1 MAWPASVSGRQRR
14 WHFLLRVTY
23 HGADYHFS
31 TSAVSPSSSSGSIAH
46 TPTLSVSGYSETFQ
60 YLSQSIDRQSVPVS
74 VGWPYDIAEAVA
86 AGFRLDTAQAELSVW
101 IEGTAY
107 ESRRVL
113 IVGNVQQPSY
123 GAPGEPVTFSIEAAP
138 WIDRG
143 TWPDLLTSPTEYDL
157 TITSQPHGAL
167 SVGGR
172 EGVLDDLRGTVA
184 PMVIGN
190 PGNLNQTRRAN
201 PTGGSVYATQA
212 ADVWERTRPG
222 AFTEVKYGS
231 IFENNGVTRFGNPAG
246 AFPAALILCGHA
258 TQAGAYGGDGTQI
271 LRASSGTEDAPVAVL
286 FNQDGQYVTGLVPF
300 HKVIGG
306 RTCTVVNLYDYF
318 NTRAEV
324 RYNDSSAPITTGS
337 GSISPASSTNSTSN
351 DPNRALGDRV
361 GFSFVSMHDDFDTFY
376 GLTNGEQDGPLRT
389 VQELLNLTLSSSSL
403 PVDWP
408 RLYSALDRLP
418 IFDVEGYIDERVSVW
433 DFVSRELLP
442 LLPMSLRTGPRG
454 LYAITAD
461 LGATAADA
469 IGTLRAG
476 LDCWRVGV
484 IQYERRLSDLTGTIE
499 VQCGDYA
506 GKAIRTVTADGTT
519 MLQGQRAR
527 LAQESSVVGQL
538 LSRVQSADVA
548 AGQTTTTIKAPW
560 LAGETG
566 GQYVAHQRLAY
577 QAAQIRTVR
586 YRLAPEFLE
595 LEVGDLVRL
604 VDPEV
609 YIDGPAYL
617 STLEIDTSAIVGT
630 FSLYEP
636 VSR

>member
-1 MAWPASVSGRQRR
+1 MAWPASVSGRERR
-14 WHFLLRVTY
+14 WHFLCRVTF

-60 YLSQSIDRQSVPVS
+60 YLSQSIDRQSVPVA

-107 ESRRVL
+107 EARRVL

-143 TWPDLLTSPTEYDL
+143 TWPDLYRFQPGQTPSSMPTSIGGAGGT
-157 TITSQPHGAL
+157 TIALNPDDRSNGIGAPL
-167 SVGGR
+167 V
-172 EGVLDDLRGTVA
+172 V
-184 PMVIGN
+184 GN
-190 PGNLNQTRRAN
+190 PGNKDQVKRT
-201 PTGGSVYATQA
+201 PTISEDFEDNEDLWRDTL
-212 ADVWERTRPG
+212 PG
-222 AFTEVKYGS
+222 AVSSMTIGR
-231 IFENNGVTRFGNPAG
+231 TAG
-246 AFPAALILCGHA
+246 ALPVPGMLVLCGHA
-258 TQAGAYGGDGTQI
+258 TEAGAYGSVDLDI
-271 LRASSGTEDAPVAVL
+271 RSDDVSLVNLYSSEGEWMT
-286 FNQDGQYVTGLVPF
+286 TTVPF
-300 HKVIGG
+300 HVEIGG
-306 RTCTVVNLYDYF
+306 RTCTVASLVDCF
-318 NTRAEV
+318 GTVAASGTQSAV
-324 RYNDSSAPITTGS
+324 RGITTGV
-337 GSISPASSTNSTSN
+337 GQARFGFTFLSSH
-351 DPNRALGDRV
+351 R
-361 GFSFVSMHDDFDTFY
+361 DFDTFH
-376 GLTNGEQDGPLRT
+376 GLLNTAQAGPLRT
-389 VQELLNLTLSSSSL
+389 VHELLALTLSSSSL

-408 RLYSALDRLP
+408 KLYAALGRLP
-418 IFDVEGYIDERVSVW
+418 SFGVEGYVDERVSVW

-454 LYAITAD
+454 LYALTAD
-461 LGATAADA
+461 FTATVSDT

-484 IQYERRLSDLTGTIE
+484 IQYERRLSDLTGTLEIE
-499 VQCGDYA
+499 CGSNL
-506 GKAIRTVTADGTT
+506 GQPSRTVTADGTT

-609 YIDGPAYL
+609 HIDGPAYL
-617 STLEIDTSAIVGT
+617 STLEIDASAIVGT
-630 FSLYEP
+630 FSLFEP

>member
-31 TSAVSPSSSSGSIAH
+31 TSAISPPSSSGSIAH

-107 ESRRVL
+107 ETRRVL

-123 GAPGEPVTFSIEAAP
+123 GAEGEPVTFSIEAPP
-138 WIDRG
+138 WIDQG
-143 TWPDLLTSPTEYDL
+143 TWPDLFRFQSRLTPSTIPTSLGDL
-157 TITSQPHGAL
+157 AVNPDARSN
-167 SVGGR
+167 GR
-172 EGVLDDLRGTVA
+172 ATTTV
-184 PMVIGN
+184 VGN
-190 PGNLNQTRRAN
+190 PGNLDQVKRT
-201 PTGGSVYATQA
+201 PTVSESVSDNVDLWRSTA
-212 ADVWERTRPG
+212 PG
-222 AFTEVKYGS
+222 ART
-231 IFENNGVTRFGNPAG
+231 GVIVGRTTGTPKQPG
-246 AFPAALILCGHA
+246 LLMLCGHA
-258 TQAGAYGGDGTQI
+258 TEAGAYGSVDLDIAT
-271 LRASSGTEDAPVAVL
+271 D
-286 FNQDGQYVTGLVPF
+286 DVPL
-300 HKVIGG
+300 
-306 RTCTVVNLYDYF
+306 VNLYDASGQWLTTTIPF
-318 NTRAEV
+318 HQELGGRTV
-324 RYNDSSAPITTGS
+324 TVCPIFEIVSTGL
-337 GSISPASSTNSTSN
+337 GSTMLTKS
-351 DPNRALGDRV
+351 LGDVSTADRF
-361 GFSFVSMHDDFDTFY
+361 GFTFTSGHSDFDTFH
-376 GLTNGEQDGPLRT
+376 GLTAGTQDGPLRT
-389 VQELLNLTLSSSSL
+389 IHELLVLVLSSSSL

-408 RLYSALDRLP
+408 KLYAALSRVP
-418 IFDVEGYIDERVSVW
+418 TFGVEGYIDERVSVW

-442 LLPMSLRTGPRG
+442 LLPLSIRTGPRG
-454 LYAITAD
+454 VYAITAD
-461 LGATAADA
+461 FSATAADT

-476 LDCWRVGV
+476 VDCWRLGV
-484 IQYERRLSDLTGTIE
+484 IQYERRLSDLTGTLEIE
-499 VQCGDYA
+499 CGSNLGQPA
-506 GKAIRTVTADGTT
+506 LTVTADSSSMIQGT
-519 MLQGQRAR
+519 RAR

-538 LSRVQSADVA
+538 LSRVQSAEVA

-604 VDPEV
+604 VDTEIHV
-609 YIDGPAYL
+609 DGPAYL
-617 STLEIDTSAIVGT
+617 STLEIDASAIVGT